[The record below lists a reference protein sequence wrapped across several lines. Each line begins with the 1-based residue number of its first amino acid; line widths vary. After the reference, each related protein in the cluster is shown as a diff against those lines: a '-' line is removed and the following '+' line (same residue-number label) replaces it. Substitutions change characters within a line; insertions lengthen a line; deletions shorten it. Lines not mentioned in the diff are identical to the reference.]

1 MSMLISRAIGAATL
15 NGSAYETIE
24 HDRRAT
30 WQAVLVVLASSL
42 AAGVGASGP
51 RPGTLIAVSA
61 IALVTWLAWALLI
74 QQIGGRLM
82 RAPSTVVDF
91 GQLVRTIGF
100 AAAPGVL
107 QVFAVFPR
115 IAVLVFAVS
124 WVWMFVA
131 MVLAVQ
137 HALDFPGVLRA
148 VAVCGVA
155 LLVILVVALVIA
167 LLSGPSATAAV
178 AV

>member
-1 MSMLISRAIGAATL
+1 MLIERAIGAATL
-15 NGSAYETIE
+15 DGSAYEAIE

-30 WQAVLVVLASSL
+30 WQAVLVVLVSSL
-42 AAGVGASGP
+42 AAGVGAGGNRP
-51 RPGTLIAVSA
+51 RTLIAVTA

-82 RAPSTVVDF
+82 RIPGTAVDL

-107 QVFAVFPR
+107 QALAVVAPEFA
-115 IAVLVFAVS
+115 ALVFAVS
-124 WVWMFVA
+124 WIWMFVA

-137 HALDFPGVLRA
+137 HALDYPGIARA
-148 VAVCGVA
+148 AAVCGVA
-155 LLVILVVALVIA
+155 LLLILVTAAVIA
-167 LLSGPSATAAV
+167 LLIGPTAAS
-178 AV
+178 ALQQ